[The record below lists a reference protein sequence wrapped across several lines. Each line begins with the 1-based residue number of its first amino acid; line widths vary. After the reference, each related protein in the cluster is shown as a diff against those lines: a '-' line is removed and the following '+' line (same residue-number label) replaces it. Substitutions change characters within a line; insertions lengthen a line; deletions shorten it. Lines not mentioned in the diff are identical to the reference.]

1 MTYTRL
7 YTGDDGDS
15 RWEDVD
21 LPFTLTDFAPPAP
34 PLAVSV
40 AQIATG
46 LMFVTFPAGWR
57 GDWHPAPRRQ
67 FQFFLAGIVGAESG
81 DGETRQFGP
90 GDAVLVEDTTGR
102 GHRSWV
108 AGDTDVVM
116 AVVRLPDLPD

>member
-7 YTGDDGDS
+7 YTGNDGES

-21 LPFTLTDFAPPAP
+21 VPFVLADFAPPAP
-34 PLAVSV
+34 PLAVSA
-40 AQIATG
+40 AQDATG
-46 LMFVTFPAGWR
+46 FLFVTFPSDWS

-67 FQFFLAGIVGAESG
+67 FQFFLAGTVGAESG
-81 DGETRQFGP
+81 DGEVRHFGP

-108 AGDTDVVM
+108 VGEVDVVM
-116 AVVRLPDLPD
+116 AVVRLPV